1 MKKTVLLFTLTLS
14 LLAGCKPTAPAP
26 VATSDAASS
35 AVRTYEARGIVR
47 QIAPDRREAT
57 IQHQAIP
64 GFMGAMTMDFTLIDT
79 NDLQNISR
87 GDEITFKL
95 CVTETNSWIES
106 VRLVAHVVESV
117 TNGVFV
123 FHAPSSE
130 LKPGDL
136 LPDFTLT
143 AEDGRPI
150 RFSDYRGRVLAFTF
164 FFTRCPLPDFCPRM
178 DLNFAEAR
186 ALLRAATPATNS
198 WQFLSISFDPE
209 HDLPDTLTN
218 YAAYYRQQ
226 DADRWLFSVADTNT
240 LARLRDGGAGLKRQ
254 VTMSA
259 SAARSAGGNASKALQ
274 KTGRIAA
281 DALSHTTFGVGDWAE
296 ADLDDARVSA
306 VRWRKERLMAMRQRP
321 TALRRNSVAVAA
333 AAAQAVAVAD
343 GLAEPDECA
352 PPTKPSATPWY
363 KCRPAL
369 LSIFVYATTNLIY
382 AVYEELVPLFASE
395 AQAAGG
401 RGGLGFSPGQ
411 LSYQASFSGVAVML
425 FAMFVYPAVQARW
438 GCVHACT
445 AGVFVG
451 AAMCLLV
458 PPARNALDAG
468 GDWAAQGT
476 LFAAGTV
483 YGASFSLTQ
492 TSSQILVNIAAP
504 DGQIGAVNGAGNML
518 GSVCRVVAPLLGG
531 IMWSFASSRGGPALW
546 FPFAM
551 TSVIFT
557 TVGVSFLFMGLSD
570 DKLTAGTA

>member
-1 MKKTVLLFTLTLS
+1 M
-14 LLAGCKPTAPAP
+14 
-26 VATSDAASS
+26 
-35 AVRTYEARGIVR
+35 
-47 QIAPDRREAT
+47 
-57 IQHQAIP
+57 
-64 GFMGAMTMDFTLIDT
+64 
-79 NDLQNISR
+79 
-87 GDEITFKL
+87 
-95 CVTETNSWIES
+95 
-106 VRLVAHVVESV
+106 
-117 TNGVFV
+117 
-123 FHAPSSE
+123 
-130 LKPGDL
+130 
-136 LPDFTLT
+136 
-143 AEDGRPI
+143 RP
-150 RFSDYRGRVLAFTF
+150 
-164 FFTRCPLPDFCPRM
+164 
-178 DLNFAEAR
+178 
-186 ALLRAATPATNS
+186 
-198 WQFLSISFDPE
+198 
-209 HDLPDTLTN
+209 
-218 YAAYYRQQ
+218 
-226 DADRWLFSVADTNT
+226 
-240 LARLRDGGAGLKRQ
+240 
-254 VTMSA
+254 
-259 SAARSAGGNASKALQ
+259 
-274 KTGRIAA
+274 
-281 DALSHTTFGVGDWAE
+281 GVG
-296 ADLDDARVSA
+296 
-306 VRWRKERLMAMRQRP
+306 P
-321 TALRRNSVAVAA
+321 
-333 AAAQAVAVAD
+333 
-343 GLAEPDECA
+343 
-352 PPTKPSATPWY
+352 
-363 KCRPAL
+363 L
-369 LSIFVYATTNLIY
+369 LLNL
-382 AVYEELVPLFASE
+382 LKGP
-395 AQAAGG
+395 AAGG